1 MIFLTGSTGY
11 IGSYVAAQLLREHT
25 DDLLVFVRAEDER
38 HAEERLWKAWQ
49 LHMGFDEFLTFVRS
63 RVHFALGDL
72 TTPDL
77 GLSEDEWRLHSE
89 RITSVIHVAASLNR
103 KSAKACFNVNLR
115 GTLSVIRL
123 ARAAHDDHGLR
134 RFSDVSTVAVAGHR
148 SHEVVYE
155 ESIIEWDRSDY
166 DPYARTKK
174 FCEHM
179 VEELLPDVDTRV
191 FRPATVLGDSR
202 FPQTVQ
208 FDMVRAFAMLAKMR
222 VLPLSADWRMD
233 IVPVDYVSAAIVQL
247 HQAEEPRYPS
257 YNLSAGTESLTY
269 SEIVDAMQAS
279 GHPGRR
285 PKFVPGLE
293 GPFTKT
299 VNALANSPRSLGVAY
314 PASLLKVFM
323 PYLVFDTVF
332 DNSRVVEEMGFAPEP
347 FSSYAYDLFDF
358 ATSHNFEYPYLAWPE
373 HVTAGDR

>member
-11 IGSYVAAQLLREHT
+11 IGSYVAAQLLREHR
-25 DDLLVFVRAEDER
+25 DDLLLLVRAKDDA

-49 LHMGFDEFLTFVRS
+49 LHMEFDEFIELVRT

-72 TTPDL
+72 TAPNL
-77 GLSEDEWRLHSE
+77 GFSDDEWARHAGQ
-89 RITSVIHVAASLNR
+89 ITSVIHVAASLNR

-115 GTLSVIRL
+115 GTLSVVRL
-123 ARAAHDDHGLR
+123 ARAAHDDHGIR

-148 SHEVVYE
+148 SHEVVTE
-155 ESIIEWDRSDY
+155 DEIIDWARSDY

-179 VEELLPDVDTRV
+179 VHELLPDVDVRV

-202 FPQTVQ
+202 FPETVQ
-208 FDMVRAFAMLAKMR
+208 FDMVRAFVMLSKMR
-222 VLPLSADWRMD
+222 VLPFSADWRMD
-233 IVPVDYVSAAIVQL
+233 IVPVDYVSAAIVKL
-247 HQAEEPRYPS
+247 HQAESPKYES
-257 YNLSAGTESLTY
+257 YNLSAGRDSLSY
-269 SEIVDAMQAS
+269 ERIVDAMQAA

-293 GPFTKT
+293 GGFTKL
-299 VNALANSPRSLGVAY
+299 VNALSNSPRSMGVAY
-314 PASLLKVFM
+314 PASLMKVFM

-332 DNSRVVEEMGFAPEP
+332 DNSRVVEEMGHAPEP
-347 FSSYAYDLFDF
+347 FSTYAFDLFDF
-358 ATSHNFEYPYLAWPE
+358 ATSHDFAYPYVDWPSG
-373 HVTAGDR
+373 VTPGER

>member
-11 IGSYVAAQLLREHT
+11 IGSYVATQLLREHAE
-25 DDLLVFVRAEDER
+25 DLLVFVRATDVA

-49 LHMGFDEFLTFVRS
+49 LHMGFDEFLTLVRS

-72 TTPDL
+72 TAPNL
-77 GLSEDEWRLHSE
+77 GLSDSEWQENAE

-123 ARAAHDDHGLR
+123 ARAAHDHHGIR

-148 SHEVVYE
+148 SHELVYE
-155 ESIIEWDRSDY
+155 ESIIDWDRSDY

-202 FPQTVQ
+202 FPETVQ
-208 FDMVRAFAMLAKMR
+208 FDMVRAFVMLSKMR
-222 VLPLSADWRMD
+222 VLPLSSAWRMD
-233 IVPVDYVSAAIVQL
+233 IVPADYVSAAIVKL
-247 HQAEEPRYPS
+247 HQAPEPRYRS
-257 YNLSAGTESLTY
+257 YNLSAGDGSLTY
-269 SEIVDAMQAS
+269 TEIVDAMEAS

-285 PKFVPGLE
+285 PKFVPALE
-293 GPFTKT
+293 GAFTKA
-299 VNALANSPRSLGVAY
+299 VSALANSPRSLGVAY
-314 PASLLKVFM
+314 PASLMKVFM

-358 ATSHNFEYPYLAWPE
+358 ATSHEFQYPYVPWPDG
-373 HVTAGDR
+373 VSAGDR